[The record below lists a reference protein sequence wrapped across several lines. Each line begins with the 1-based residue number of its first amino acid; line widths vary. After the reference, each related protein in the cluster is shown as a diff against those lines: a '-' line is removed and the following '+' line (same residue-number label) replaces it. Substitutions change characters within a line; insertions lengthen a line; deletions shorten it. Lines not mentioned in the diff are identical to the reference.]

1 MRLALRGRAEPGA
14 CDMESFKAV
23 DFRNSPRFI
32 LALQIIGCV
41 VVAVLLT
48 ATMHAVMVRVMD
60 AMDMQ

>member
-1 MRLALRGRAEPGA
+1 
-14 CDMESFKAV
+14 MESFKAV

>member
-1 MRLALRGRAEPGA
+1 MRLALRRRAGPGT
-14 CDMESFKAV
+14 CDMNHSKAV
-23 DFRNSPRFI
+23 DIRNSPRFI
-32 LALQIIGCV
+32 LALQIIGCI

>member
-1 MRLALRGRAEPGA
+1 MNH
-14 CDMESFKAV
+14 SKAV
-23 DFRNSPRFI
+23 DSRNSPRFI
-32 LALQIIGCV
+32 LALQIIGCI